1 MRLNVTP
8 IGSGRLSAGQVA
20 KAVVEYL
27 AGVAQQVRPPGI
39 TDPPQVEPPT
49 PEADRAAG
57 YYADSIEGPGSWLGM
72 GAAAL
77 GLGGVVEHEAFAHV
91 LEGRH
96 PVTGERLLRAQ
107 GSADRDHLAV
117 GQATRRAAD
126 GSWLYGLDDAAKAVG
141 LPRSELDALV
151 EEGDG
156 HEIVDDTDG
165 APWVRALTDERGERW
180 VTEAELDRVA
190 ARGAAVD
197 ATAVLGDGDPAEV
210 LSVTQ
215 AARLLGV
222 SRQYVRG
229 CCKYWEDHRPSI
241 EALEASG
248 LRPGRAWIVATRASD
263 APTAAYELTRG
274 EVAAFAERRQRPVVR
289 VGYDLTLSTE
299 KSIAVLA
306 LLSRGDRQRQ
316 VLGAIDE
323 ANRTAL
329 RFLEDHAAVGRRLGQ
344 RVGTEGLVVASFLHA
359 TSRALDPF
367 PHRHNVVANA
377 VVDEFGERRALDGRA
392 LYRHAPAAAALAT
405 AAIRWRLSAELGVRW
420 RRSARGVWEAEGVPD
435 ATIREFSTRRDEVD
449 AALAELSEAL
459 GRPLGPA
466 DTDRVVLATR
476 AAKARTP
483 VEELRAGW
491 MQRARATGFGRR
503 ALATCFDRRAPRVH
517 VRLSDE
523 MEGALA
529 AWLDEAV
536 VAESP
541 TFARGEVIETIC
553 RWTVD
558 NELVVLPPDEVV
570 RLADRF
576 LASERVIE
584 LDGRGRRA
592 RDSITRV
599 DGVRV
604 DATGGE
610 PTFTTV
616 RHARLEDRVRRA
628 FDAALD
634 AGAAVVP
641 TLVLEAA
648 PGWEALSEEQQ
659 VFVRDL
665 CTSGM
670 GVQCAV
676 GRPGSGKTHS
686 LAVAARAWQALGCR
700 VVGAAVKGEAAR
712 LLGEATG
719 VHAETMA
726 WWLTALAA
734 GHEHLD
740 DHTAVL
746 VDEASTLGTRDLAG
760 LLAQASAAGAAVRL
774 VGDPAQHGAVA
785 AGGMFAALCR
795 RRPAAVPVLKENRRQ
810 TTAVDRYVVD
820 AVRAGRVAEAV
831 AALRSAGQLTEVR
844 DADGLYAAMVTRWLA
859 ARRAGE
865 GHPMIDRRNRTR
877 RILNAVAHQV
887 LQAEGDVGTT
897 GLCADDG
904 REFCVGDEV
913 VTRRPARDL
922 HPPGAPRSYVRDSG
936 RRASALI
943 ATYTNAPVSAT
954 GAPAAVP
961 ALPPL
966 GERLRLGSRWPQR
979 STTNGPR
986 GRVVNAGDDS
996 LTVDFEVLGRID
1008 IPRWFVE
1015 EHADRRGRAG
1025 VGLDYGYALTSYAV
1039 QGATLPASTSA
1050 VTAGA
1055 RRRELYVNLT
1065 RGRHDNHLFIAAPSD
1080 SLSGEGHLPRP
1091 PEDDVVAEVLAA
1103 VGRPDEDRSALE
1115 IDPRALV
1122 VADARAG
1129 HTPAQRRAVRNAID
1143 REDRDG
1149 QAIATRA
1156 EHVAANA
1163 AARAAVAEPP
1173 PWVHALLPARPE
1185 VPWLAA
1191 RWDTALGA
1199 VGAYRARWEP
1209 AAIPGGSA
1217 SGRVLGSPGCETQT
1231 AERAEALW
1239 LVGDVWAGVATR
1251 LLREH
1256 ARVDDA
1262 LAPEHRALLC
1272 APPPW
1277 LRQHLREVGAAG
1289 GFAAGVPTATLAR
1302 LYVEIAE
1309 FRSRV
1314 QPRPR
1319 RRRPSAWV
1327 AFAPRPSARRA
1338 SRTPAMGCARP
1349 PCSRDGHAPT
1359 TESSPLPVGS
1369 PHVPLAAS
1377 QKSPTGRRTCSA
1389 SNSWLRSAASASEA
1403 SVSPVVDLSIS
1414 NEGGWTTVAVTV
1426 WEVSPGDLVESLTSQ
1441 GHADAAAE
1449 IANLVTE
1456 HGVREG
1462 LRLVGMASR

>member
-1 MRLNVTP
+1 VRAVRLNVTP

-27 AGVAQQVRPPGI
+27 AGVAQQLRPPGV
-39 TDPPQVEPPT
+39 TDPPQVDPPT
-49 PEADRAAG
+49 PDVDRTTG
-57 YYADSIEGPGSWLGM
+57 YYADSIEGPGTWLGM
-72 GAAAL
+72 GAATL
-77 GLGGVVEHEAFAHV
+77 GLGGVVEHSAFARV

-117 GQATRRAAD
+117 GQATRRADD
-126 GSWLYGLDDAAKAVG
+126 GSWLYGLDDAAKALG

-156 HEIVDDTDG
+156 RDVADDSES
-165 APWVRALTDERGERW
+165 APWIRALTDETGERW
-180 VTEAELDRVA
+180 VAEAELDRLA
-190 ARGAAVD
+190 ARSVAVD
-197 ATAVLGDGDPAEV
+197 AAAVLGDGDPEEV

-229 CCKYWEDHRPSI
+229 CCKYWEDHRTSI

-263 APTAAYELTRG
+263 APTAAYEITRS

-306 LLSRGDRQRQ
+306 LLSRGARQRQ
-316 VLGAIDE
+316 VLDAIDQ
-323 ANRTAL
+323 ANCTAL
-329 RFLEDHAAVGRRLGQ
+329 AFLEDHAAVGRRLGR

-405 AAIRWRLSAELGVRW
+405 AAMRWRLSSELGMRW
-420 RRSARGVWEAEGVPD
+420 RRSARGVWEADGVPD

-459 GRPLGPA
+459 GRPLGPG
-466 DTDRVVLATR
+466 DTDKVVLATR

-491 MQRARATGFGRR
+491 VRRARDTGLGRR
-503 ALATCFDRRAPRVH
+503 ALAGCFGQRQAH
-517 VRLSDE
+517 MQTRLPDE
-523 MEGALA
+523 QEESLA
-529 AWLDEAV
+529 AWLDDAV

-541 TFARGEVIETIC
+541 TFARGEVIEAIC
-553 RWTVD
+553 RWTIGD
-558 NELVVLPPDEVV
+558 ELVVLPPEEVV

-576 LASERVIE
+576 LASDRVIE

-592 RDSITRV
+592 RDSITRS

-616 RHARLEDRVRRA
+616 THARLEDRVRRA
-628 FDAALD
+628 FDARLAAD
-634 AGAAVVP
+634 VAVVP
-641 TLVLEAA
+641 DDALEDA
-648 PGWEALSEEQQ
+648 PGWVELSEEQRI
-659 VFVRDL
+659 FVRHL

-686 LAVAARAWQALGCR
+686 LAVAARAWHALGYR

-719 VHAETMA
+719 VHAETVA
-726 WWLTALAA
+726 WWLTALSA
-734 GHEHLD
+734 GHERLD
-740 DHTAVL
+740 DRTVVL
-746 VDEASTLGTRDLAG
+746 VDEASTLGTRDLAD
-760 LLAQASAAGAAVRL
+760 LLAHTASTGAAVRL

-795 RRPAAVPVLKENRRQ
+795 RRPEAVPVLKENRRQ
-810 TTAVDRYVVD
+810 TTTVDRYVVD
-820 AVRAGRVAEAV
+820 AVRAGRVAEAI
-831 AALRSAGQLTEVR
+831 AALRTAGQLTEVR
-844 DADGLYAAMVTRWLA
+844 DTDGLYAAMVTRWLG
-859 ARRAGE
+859 ARHAGE
-865 GHPMIDRRNRTR
+865 AHPMIDRRNRTR
-877 RILNAVAHQV
+877 RILNAVAHRV
-887 LQAEGDVGTT
+887 LQSEGDVEGT
-897 GLCADDG
+897 GLWTNDG

-913 VTRRPARDL
+913 VARRPARDL
-922 HPPGAPRSYVRDSG
+922 HPPGDSRAYVR
-936 RRASALI
+936 
-943 ATYTNAPVSAT
+943 N
-954 GAPAAVP
+954 
-961 ALPPL
+961 
-966 GERLRLGSRWPQR
+966 GS
-979 STTNGPR
+979 R
-986 GRVVNAGDDS
+986 GRVVAVGEDT
-996 LTVDFEVLGRID
+996 LTVEFEVLGRID

-1025 VGLDYGYALTSYAV
+1025 MGLDYGYALTSYAV

-1065 RGRHDNHLFIAAPSD
+1065 RGRHDNHLFVAAPSD

-1091 PEDDVVAEVLAA
+1091 PEDDVIAEVLAA

-1115 IDPRALV
+1115 IDPMALAVAELRCGRTAAEVRRLGEATDSEDKRAYAV
-1122 VADARAG
+1122 V
-1129 HTPAQRRAVRNAID
+1129 RRAQQV
-1143 REDRDG
+1143 
-1149 QAIATRA
+1149 T
-1156 EHVAANA
+1156 ANA
-1163 AARAAVAEPP
+1163 AARLAVAEPP
-1173 PWVHALLPARPE
+1173 PWASGLLPSRPE

-1191 RWDTALGA
+1191 RWDAAVGA
-1199 VGAYRARWEP
+1199 VAAYRARWEP
-1209 AAIPGGSA
+1209 APIPGGSIT
-1217 SGRVLGSPGCETQT
+1217 GRVLGSPGSEAQG
-1231 AERAEALW
+1231 AERSEALW

-1251 LLREH
+1251 ALRDH
-1256 ARVDDA
+1256 ARGDDTLTA
-1262 LAPEHRALLC
+1262 EHRALLSG
-1272 APPPW
+1272 PPPW

-1289 GFAAGVPTATLAR
+1289 GFAAGIPVGSLAR
-1302 LYVEIAE
+1302 LYAE
-1309 FRSRV
+1309 VAELRARSAEAV
-1314 QPRPR
+1314 DDDLPR
-1319 RRRPSAWV
+1319 RGLRSLLGDRPEDPLGRRQW
-1327 AFAPRPSARRA
+1327 
-1338 SRTPAMGCARP
+1338 
-1349 PCSRDGHAPT
+1349 D
-1359 TESSPLPVGS
+1359 L
-1369 PHVPLAAS
+1369 LAARAG
-1377 QKSPTGRRTCSA
+1377 KLHEP
-1389 SNSWLRSAASASEA
+1389 RS
-1403 SVSPVVDLSIS
+1403 
-1414 NEGGWTTVAVTV
+1414 VAR
-1426 WEVSPGDLVESLTSQ
+1426 
-1441 GHADAAAE
+1441 ARA
-1449 IANLVTE
+1449 
-1456 HGVREG
+1456 R
-1462 LRLVGMASR
+1462 

>member
-1 MRLNVTP
+1 VRLNVTP

-27 AGVAQQVRPPGI
+27 AGVAQQLPPAGV
-39 TDPPQVEPPT
+39 TEPSQVDGPSDP
-49 PEADRAAG
+49 DRAAG
-57 YYADSIEGPGSWLGM
+57 YYADSIEGPGTWLGM

-77 GLGGVVEHEAFAHV
+77 DLGGVVEHEAFARV

-96 PVTGERLLRAQ
+96 PITGERLLRAQ
-107 GSADRDHLAV
+107 GAADRAHLAV
-117 GQATRRAAD
+117 GQATRLGDD
-126 GSWLYGLDDAAKAVG
+126 GTWLYGLDDAAKALG
-141 LPRSELDALV
+141 LPRVELDELV
-151 EEGDG
+151 AEGDS
-156 HEIVDDTDG
+156 HDSAEDTESV
-165 APWVRALTDERGERW
+165 PWVRALVDEAGGRW

-190 ARGAAVD
+190 ARSANVDAAAVL
-197 ATAVLGDGDPAEV
+197 ADGDPDDE
-210 LSVTQ
+210 LTITQ

-222 SRQYVRG
+222 SAQYLRG
-229 CCKYWEDHRPSI
+229 CSRQWEQHHRSI
-241 EALEASG
+241 EALIDAG
-248 LRPGRAWIVATRASD
+248 LRPAKAWMVATRAGEGSH
-263 APTAAYELTRG
+263 APFRVTRE

-316 VLGAIDE
+316 VLATIDE

-329 RFLEDHAAVGRRLGQ
+329 RFLEDHAAVGRRLGR

-405 AAIRWRLSAELGVRW
+405 ATMRWRLSTELGVRW
-420 RRSARGVWEAEGVPD
+420 RRSARGVWEADGVPD

-459 GRPLGPA
+459 GRPLGPG
-466 DTDRVVLATR
+466 DTDKVVLATR

-491 MQRARATGFGRR
+491 VRRARATGLGRR
-503 ALATCFDRRAPRVH
+503 ALAACFERRHPRVH
-517 VRLSDE
+517 ARLSDE
-523 MEGALA
+523 LEDRLA
-529 AWLDEAV
+529 VWLDDAV

-541 TFARGEVIETIC
+541 TFARGEVIEAIC
-553 RWTVD
+553 RWAID
-558 NELVVLPPDEVV
+558 DELVVLPPEEVV

-592 RDSITRV
+592 RDSITRS

-616 RHARLEDRVRRA
+616 AHARLEDRVRRA
-628 FDAALD
+628 FDTAVDANAAAL
-634 AGAAVVP
+634 AEP
-641 TLVLEAA
+641 LLEST
-648 PGWEALSEEQQ
+648 PGWLDLSDEQQ
-659 VFVRDL
+659 AFVRSL

-686 LAVAARAWQALGCR
+686 LAVAARAWQAHGYK

-719 VHAETMA
+719 VHTETIA
-726 WWLTALAA
+726 WWLTALAS
-734 GHEHLD
+734 GHERFD
-740 DHTAVL
+740 ERTVVL
-746 VDEASTLGTRDLAG
+746 VDEASTLGTRDLSA
-760 LLAQASAAGAAVRL
+760 LLTHASPSGAAVRL

-795 RRPAAVPVLKENRRQ
+795 RRPDAVPVLKENRRQ

-820 AVRAGRVAEAV
+820 AVRAGRVAEAI

-844 DADGLYAAMVTRWLA
+844 DADGLYASMVARWLG
-859 ARRAGE
+859 ARQAGE
-865 GHPMIDRRNRTR
+865 PHPMIDRRNRTR
-877 RILNAVAHQV
+877 RILNAVAHRV
-887 LQAEGDVGTT
+887 LQSEGDVAEV
-897 GLCADDG
+897 GLRTSDG

-913 VTRRPARDL
+913 VARRPARDL
-922 HPPGAPRSYVRDSG
+922 HPPGNARSYVR
-936 RRASALI
+936 
-943 ATYTNAPVSAT
+943 N
-954 GAPAAVP
+954 
-961 ALPPL
+961 
-966 GERLRLGSRWPQR
+966 GSR
-979 STTNGPR
+979 GK
-986 GRVVNAGDDS
+986 VVAADDDS
-996 LTVDFEVLGRID
+996 LTVDFDVLGRIE
-1008 IPRWFVE
+1008 IPLWFVE
-1015 EHADRRGRAG
+1015 EHADRRGRSGA
-1025 VGLDYGYALTSYAV
+1025 GLDYGYALTSYAV

-1115 IDPRALV
+1115 IDPMALA
-1122 VADARAG
+1122 VAEVRAG
-1129 HTPAQRRAVRNAID
+1129 RTPAELRAVRAGAGSKNKESLAVAV
-1143 REDRDG
+1143 RAE
-1149 QAIATRA
+1149 QIAT
-1156 EHVAANA
+1156 NA
-1163 AARAAVAEPP
+1163 AARGAVAEPP
-1173 PWVHALLPARPE
+1173 PWIHALLPARPE

-1191 RWDTALGA
+1191 RWDTAVGA
-1199 VGAYRARWEP
+1199 VAAYRARWEP
-1209 AAIPGGSA
+1209 TPIPGGTIT
-1217 SGRVLGSPGCETQT
+1217 GRVLGSPGCEGQS
-1231 AERAEALW
+1231 AERSEALW

-1251 LLREH
+1251 WLGDHVRG
-1256 ARVDDA
+1256 DDT
-1262 LAPEHRALLC
+1262 LAPEHRSLLL
-1272 APPPW
+1272 APPTW

-1289 GFAAGVPTATLAR
+1289 GFSTGVPTATLVR
-1302 LYVEIAE
+1302 LYVEVAE
-1309 FRSRV
+1309 FRSRHGLAEIGDEP
-1314 QPRPR
+1314 QRGLRSLLGDRPE
-1319 RRRPSAWV
+1319 
-1327 AFAPRPSARRA
+1327 
-1338 SRTPAMGCARP
+1338 
-1349 PCSRDGHAPT
+1349 D
-1359 TESSPLPVGS
+1359 PL
-1369 PHVPLAAS
+1369 
-1377 QKSPTGRRTCSA
+1377 GRRQWDVLA
-1389 SNSWLRSAASASEA
+1389 NRAAKLHDARS
-1403 SVSPVVDLSIS
+1403 
-1414 NEGGWTTVAVTV
+1414 VAR
-1426 WEVSPGDLVESLTSQ
+1426 
-1441 GHADAAAE
+1441 ARA
-1449 IANLVTE
+1449 
-1456 HGVREG
+1456 R
-1462 LRLVGMASR
+1462 

>member
-1 MRLNVTP
+1 MRAVRLNVTP

-27 AGVAQQVRPPGI
+27 AGVAQQLRPPGV
-39 TDPPQVEPPT
+39 TDPPQVDAPT
-49 PEADRAAG
+49 PDVDRTSG

-77 GLGGVVEHEAFAHV
+77 GLGGVVEHEAFARV

-126 GSWLYGLDDAAKAVG
+126 GSWLYGLDDAAKALG

-156 HEIVDDTDG
+156 HEIVDDSDG

-190 ARGAAVD
+190 ARAAAVD
-197 ATAVLGDGDPAEV
+197 AAAVLGDGDSAEV

-222 SRQYVRG
+222 SRQYVRS
-229 CCKYWEDHRPSI
+229 CCKYWEDHRTSI

-248 LRPGRAWIVATRASD
+248 LRPGRAWIVASRASD
-263 APTAAYELTRG
+263 APTAAYEITRG
-274 EVAAFAERRQRPVVR
+274 EVAAFAGRRQRPVVR

-329 RFLEDHAAVGRRLGQ
+329 RFLEDNAAVGRRLGQ

-405 AAIRWRLSAELGVRW
+405 AAMRWRLSDELGVRW
-420 RRSARGVWEAEGVPD
+420 RRSARGVWEADGVPD

-503 ALATCFDRRAPRVH
+503 ALASCFDRRAPRAH

-541 TFARGEVIETIC
+541 TFARGEVIEAIC
-553 RWTVD
+553 RWSID
-558 NELVVLPPDEVV
+558 NELIVLPPDEVV

-592 RDSITRV
+592 RDSITRG

-616 RHARLEDRVRRA
+616 SHARLEDRVRRA

-641 TLVLEAA
+641 TLALESA

-670 GVQCAV
+670 GMQCAV

-686 LAVAARAWQALGCR
+686 LAVAARAWQARGYR

-726 WWLTALAA
+726 WWLTALAT

-740 DHTAVL
+740 DRTVVL

-760 LLAQASAAGAAVRL
+760 LLAQVSTAGSAVRL

-844 DADGLYAAMVTRWLA
+844 DADGLYAAMVTRWLG

-877 RILNAVAHQV
+877 RILNAVAHRV
-887 LQAEGDVGTT
+887 LQAEGDVGAT
-897 GLCADDG
+897 GLCANDG

-913 VTRRPARDL
+913 VARRPARDL
-922 HPPGAPRSYVRDSG
+922 HPPGAPRSYVR
-936 RRASALI
+936 
-943 ATYTNAPVSAT
+943 N
-954 GAPAAVP
+954 
-961 ALPPL
+961 
-966 GERLRLGSRWPQR
+966 GS
-979 STTNGPR
+979 R

-996 LTVDFEVLGRID
+996 LTVDFDVLGRIYV
-1008 IPRWFVE
+1008 PRQFVE
-1015 EHADRRGRAG
+1015 EHADRRGRVG

-1080 SLSGEGHLPRP
+1080 NLSGEGHLPRP

-1115 IDPRALV
+1115 VDFRALA

-1129 HTPAQRRAVRNAID
+1129 HTPAHLRAAREAMD
-1143 REDRDG
+1143 RGDKDDL
-1149 QAIATRA
+1149 AIATRA
-1156 EHVAANA
+1156 EQIAANA

-1191 RWDTALGA
+1191 RWDTAVGA

-1209 AAIPGGSA
+1209 APIPGGSP
-1217 SGRVLGSPGCETQT
+1217 SGRVLGSPGCETQA
-1231 AERAEALW
+1231 AERVEALW

-1251 LLREH
+1251 LLRDH
-1256 ARVDDA
+1256 ARGDHA
-1262 LAPEHRALLC
+1262 LAPEHRSLLC

-1289 GFAAGVPTATLAR
+1289 GFAAGIPTATLAR

-1309 FRSRV
+1309 FRSRYSRDLV
-1314 QPRPR
+1314 DDGPQRGLRSLLGPRPDEPLGR
-1319 RRRPSAWV
+1319 RQWDVLAHSA
-1327 AFAPRPSARRA
+1327 AET
-1338 SRTPAMGCARP
+1338 RTPPQRNRVRAR
-1349 PCSRDGHAPT
+1349 
-1359 TESSPLPVGS
+1359 
-1369 PHVPLAAS
+1369 
-1377 QKSPTGRRTCSA
+1377 
-1389 SNSWLRSAASASEA
+1389 
-1403 SVSPVVDLSIS
+1403 
-1414 NEGGWTTVAVTV
+1414 
-1426 WEVSPGDLVESLTSQ
+1426 
-1441 GHADAAAE
+1441 
-1449 IANLVTE
+1449 
-1456 HGVREG
+1456 
-1462 LRLVGMASR
+1462 